1 MIFDPNFF
9 LVTLLRVYLAE
20 ESSQVEKQ
28 REILSCCK
36 FLVEKF
42 KRP

>member
-20 ESSQVEKQ
+20 ESSQVGKQ

-36 FLVEKF
+36 FLVENF